1 MPENTNSLQTIFLV
15 EEDNHARL
23 SLTRS
28 LRESGYRVLVASTLE
43 DAFEW
48 MSATDYIHA
57 DVILL
62 NLVGKRPE
70 EALSLGRRLREHS
83 KYNGHT
89 PIVVMPE
96 TIPKELEGTD
106 EKVND
111 LEWTCYY
118 EDADQLKRLLGR
130 LTNKSD

>member
-1 MPENTNSLQTIFLV
+1 MHENTNSRQTIFLV
-15 EEDNHARL
+15 EEDNNARL

-28 LRESGYRVLVASTLE
+28 LRETGYRVLVASTLE

-70 EALSLGRRLREHS
+70 EVMSLGRRLREHS
-83 KYNGHT
+83 KYDGHT

-96 TIPKELEGTD
+96 TIPSELEGTD
-106 EKVND
+106 EKVTD

-118 EDADQLKRLLGR
+118 EDADQLKRLLSR